1 MTKVSKS
8 PQRHT
13 FQKEGYVKRQEE
25 KGEAINE
32 NYLDMFDK
40 ILNEH
45 EHKFDDPKSHVNNLE
60 YDLLTTEWIL
70 DKVRSSDSYA
80 QNLYAALCNVEW
92 RKRDLWTELKEEN
105 WGCSWRYAGG
115 IIADMQQKGDY
126 IDWYCSGS
134 GGLNREYEGE
144 ETNEEWQKRTGYVP
158 EATVTEEI
166 ERDLNK
172 LGWTPIPYDDE
183 KNIK

>member
-1 MTKVSKS
+1 
-8 PQRHT
+8 
-13 FQKEGYVKRQEE
+13 
-25 KGEAINE
+25 
-32 NYLDMFDK
+32 
-40 ILNEH
+40 
-45 EHKFDDPKSHVNNLE
+45 
-60 YDLLTTEWIL
+60 
-70 DKVRSSDSYA
+70 
-80 QNLYAALCNVEW
+80 
-92 RKRDLWTELKEEN
+92 
-105 WGCSWRYAGG
+105 
-115 IIADMQQKGDY
+115 MQQKGDY

>member
-1 MTKVSKS
+1 
-8 PQRHT
+8 
-13 FQKEGYVKRQEE
+13 
-25 KGEAINE
+25 
-32 NYLDMFDK
+32 MFDK

-172 LGWTPIPYDDE
+172 LGWTPIPYDDK

>member
-70 DKVRSSDSYA
+70 DKVRTSDSYA

-172 LGWTPIPYDDE
+172 LGWTPIPYDDK